1 MRADTSDKV
10 RMLEKILSSGG
21 DTAACHQHAREQWG
35 MGERQ
40 ARRLIAE
47 ARRSVRLNWELERPQ
62 LIAELLSQL
71 STLQQEARER
81 GQLHVALGAINTV
94 ARLARLF

>member
-71 STLQQEARER
+71 STLQQEAREK
-81 GQLHVALGAINTV
+81 GQYHVALGAINSM